1 MIEMP
6 KYAPLVTLMF
16 LGASAGL
23 VFTGLAFLYGI
34 IARKRWV
41 MRTSAAL
48 AVGGVLLYATLLF
61 GFSIGSSEGVLA
73 IGGQKY
79 FCEIDCHIAY
89 SVASVTSASELRA
102 GEKRIAATGKFYVVR
117 IQTWFDP
124 STIAPFR
131 GNGPLAPSPRWV
143 VVVDES
149 GREFAPS
156 QPGQRALELTSGA
169 TTTPLTTPLR
179 PGETYSTDLVFDL
192 PPDVHQPRLFIGD
205 ADPVSALIIGH
216 EDSPLHKKIYFAIS
230 PANPI
235 NNAKSQH

>member
-6 KYAPLVTLMF
+6 NYAPFVTVIF
-16 LGASAGL
+16 LGACAGL

-48 AVGGVLLYATLLF
+48 AVCGILLYATLLF
-61 GFSIGSSEGVLA
+61 GFSLSSTERVLA
-73 IGGQKY
+73 IGGQKH

-89 SVASVTSASELRA
+89 SVTSVTTASELGS
-102 GEKRIAATGKFYVVR
+102 GEKRTAATGKFYVVR

-131 GNGPLAPSPRWV
+131 GNGPLAPSPRRV
-143 VVVDES
+143 LVTDEY
-149 GREFAPS
+149 GDEFNPS
-156 QPGQRALELTSGA
+156 QPGQRAFELTPGA

-179 PGETYSTDLVFDL
+179 PGESYSTDFVLDL
-192 PPDVHQPRLFIGD
+192 PADVHQPRLLVGD
-205 ADPVSALIIGH
+205 ADPVSTLIIGH

-235 NNAKSQH
+235 TNAKSQR